1 MGAVGR
7 GGRGSRDPE
16 PTKRTRGSPIRGKD
30 PFRGC
35 PPGCTEARPDRISIL
50 AQRSFAPPLGCCRP
64 SESPLGTPTAQFGG
78 APVSGRSGGLRIGT
92 RTLRHREPPG
102 NGETV
107 PPSEG
112 GPSSRLRAFRERCG
126 HPIPHPSA
134 RRSAPTGSCRGPARR
149 GPPSVGRKGDSP
161 PCPCREEV
169 GPSCVSWCSELEQ
182 WGASSGLISPGRAM
196 TSS

>member
-7 GGRGSRDPE
+7 GGRGSRDPD
-16 PTKRTRGSPIRGKD
+16 PTKETGGSPIRGKD
-30 PFRGC
+30 SFRDS
-35 PPGCTEARPDRISIL
+35 PGCTGARPDRISIL

-107 PPSEG
+107 PPVKEDPPRGFGLSGSGAGTPSPTHLQGVPRPPGHAVGRRDAVPLPWVGKEIVLHAHAGRRSVHRASRGVRSWSSGEHLRGSSRPG
-112 GPSSRLRAFRERCG
+112 GP
-126 HPIPHPSA
+126 
-134 RRSAPTGSCRGPARR
+134 
-149 GPPSVGRKGDSP
+149 
-161 PCPCREEV
+161 
-169 GPSCVSWCSELEQ
+169 
-182 WGASSGLISPGRAM
+182 
-196 TSS
+196 